1 MISRIF
7 LKIMMVQSVLTKISV
22 DDIKEIHRTFIGER
36 QDMII
41 NPEGSLNLL
50 CGYIGHRNGYM
61 HNKRFYS
68 PEIETNYALSKK
80 RLSSRNK
87 QGYEFIRTPV
97 NDKVYEDLDTKT
109 PEDKYIST
117 YHMQLIKM
125 FPSVNGDLSIEAGR
139 ADTLTNFLRAE
150 HVKNDSKY
158 ILAALLLLSEGIDIK
173 INVDH
178 TGEKKKLVIKS
189 KTIEEKVFVNV
200 EMYAAGID
208 PFTNQHSDKINQKE
222 ASEIVNFYIRCRD
235 NPLLKKEG
243 KFGMPVTKEEFE
255 SGRFL
260 NSAAFLIQTYIYE
273 FIDTA
278 QGYKEFVE
286 AVYELL
292 IDQMT
297 KENNLNGKKKDKKNR
312 IFNKLF
318 LSKEE
323 LSESIK
329 YIESF
334 CDLVQ
339 AKNENAKFPFYNSSQ
354 LPQYTRVPQFKIDR
368 TGFESSRTMYYS
380 NCVETALLG
389 LFCCL
394 AYNPERKKYETSHMG
409 EGISKELKEFF
420 EDYPKPTETT
430 DFEMHKKWCKV
441 VSCLENDK
449 INYKQT
455 KNELISG
462 VANIFLAIAEI
473 TGEKKEILKLVKYI
487 EEVCKKEELNET
499 KTEKITDMMES
510 IIKTLSY
517 NKDVEV
523 ACASMEIGERSNGKV
538 DIFTEIS
545 IIYTFDGAE
554 NGISLDVEEGHAG
567 LTLLTLSPSESA
579 HIQEKF
585 QEIRNIYKSMNSYTG
600 YIVTQ
605 YVIAELNTFKKNCFT
620 HLNDFKEKID
630 RILKEKTKNICKM
643 FLIGKLIDTDRRMAI
658 IDAFMIYT
666 IEEYLAPNDSVTRFT
681 ANILGSLT
689 LNDSIT
695 WYLVKKMLSFHG
707 NWQKYYPKLGFKP
720 GEHLSEVEI
729 FQLNLP
735 YLYQSMVIHYPVSF
749 SVKTLCNYLRIDTV
763 DRNLHYSL
771 LYSAANRELFNA
783 IQNEG
788 SARDLLEIRSVLEE
802 TKKTDDLGW
811 TNFVYISWFMYACI
825 NLHST
830 TSEFFKLTYNFICKD
845 DLQSTDRFKDRLYD
859 SHIKKTFYALKG
871 KKSLICSEDDSES
884 VNAYNRLLNYFRS
897 SISPEYLNDPIEVKW
912 RYII

>member
-1 MISRIF
+1 MISRIL

-22 DDIKEIHRTFIGER
+22 DDIKEVHGTFIGEK

-41 NPEGSLNLL
+41 NPEGPLNLL

-80 RLSSRNK
+80 KLSSRNK
-87 QGYEFIRTPV
+87 QEYNFVRTPV

-109 PEDKYIST
+109 PEDKYLST

-150 HVKNDSKY
+150 HVKSDTKY
-158 ILAALLLLSEGIDIK
+158 ILASLLLLSEGVDIK
-173 INVDH
+173 INIDNK
-178 TGEKKKLVIKS
+178 GEKKKLVIKS
-189 KTIEEKVFVNV
+189 KTDKEKVFVDV
-200 EMYAAGID
+200 GMYAAGID
-208 PFTNQHSDKINQKE
+208 PFTNQHSDKITQKE

-235 NPLLKKEG
+235 KQFLKKEG
-243 KFGMPVTKEEFE
+243 KFAMPATREEFE
-255 SGRFL
+255 SGGFL

-278 QGYKEFVE
+278 HGYKEFVE

-292 IDQMT
+292 VDQMT
-297 KENNLNGKKKDKKNR
+297 KENSLSGKKKDKKNR
-312 IFNKLF
+312 IFSKLF
-318 LSKEE
+318 LSKDT
-323 LSESIK
+323 LSENIK
-329 YIESF
+329 YNRSL
-334 CDLVQ
+334 CDLVE

-368 TGFESSRTMYYS
+368 TGFESSKTMYYS

-394 AYNPERKKYETSHMG
+394 AYNPETKKYETSHMG
-409 EGISKELKEFF
+409 AGISDELKEFF
-420 EDYPKPTETT
+420 KEYSRPTETT

-441 VSCLENDK
+441 VACLDNDK
-449 INYKQT
+449 IDYKQT

-462 VANIFLAIAEI
+462 VANIFLAVAEI

-487 EEVCKKEELNET
+487 EEVCKKEDLNET
-499 KTEKITDMMES
+499 QTEKITNMMES
-510 IIKTLSY
+510 IIRTLSY

-523 ACASMEIGERSNGKV
+523 ECASMEIGERSNGNV

-545 IIYTFDGAE
+545 IKYTFDGAE
-554 NGISLDVEEGHAG
+554 NGISLDVEEGHTG
-567 LTLLTLSPSESA
+567 LTLLALSPCESVQ
-579 HIQEKF
+579 IQENY
-585 QEIRNIYKSMNSYTG
+585 QEIRNIYKSMDSYTG

-605 YVIAELNTFKKNCFT
+605 YVTAELNNFKKNCFT

-630 RILKEKTKNICKM
+630 TILNEKTKNICKM
-643 FLIGKLIDTDRRMAI
+643 FLIGKLIDTDRKMAI

-666 IEEYLAPNDSVTRFT
+666 IEEYLAPNDSLTRFT

-695 WYLVKKMLSFHG
+695 WCQVIKMLPFHG
-707 NWQKYYPKLGFKP
+707 NWQKYFPKLGFKP

-729 FQLNLP
+729 FQLDLS
-735 YLYQSMVIHYPVSF
+735 YVYQSIVIHYPASF
-749 SVKTLCNYLRIDTV
+749 SVKTLCNYLKIDMV
-763 DRNLHYSL
+763 NRNLHYSL
-771 LYSAANRELFNA
+771 LYSSANRELFNT

-788 SARDLLEIRSVLEE
+788 SIKDLLEIRSVIEE

-811 TNFVYISWFMYACI
+811 TNFVYISWFIHACT
-825 NLHST
+825 NLRP
-830 TSEFFKLTYNFICKD
+830 TSLEFLKLTYNFICKD
-845 DLQSTDRFKDRLYD
+845 DLQSTDRFKDGLFD
-859 SHIKKTFYALKG
+859 SYIKKTFYTLKE
-871 KKSLICSEDDSES
+871 KKSLLCSEDDLIS
-884 VNAYNRLLNYFRS
+884 VIAYSRLLNYFES
-897 SISPEYLNDPIEVKW
+897 SISPEYLNNPIQVRW